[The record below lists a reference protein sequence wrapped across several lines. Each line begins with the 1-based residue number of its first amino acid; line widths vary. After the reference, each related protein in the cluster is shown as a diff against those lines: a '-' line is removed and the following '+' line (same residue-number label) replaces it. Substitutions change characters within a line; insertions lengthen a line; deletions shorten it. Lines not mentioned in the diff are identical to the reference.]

1 MSPQTKRFLGGLIA
15 LLLAGGLFA
24 INKDGASLT
33 NLVTTVAQVSSDVL
47 DTSEKPAND
56 SSGK

>member
-1 MSPQTKRFLGGLIA
+1 MSPKTKRLLGGLIA

-33 NLVTTVAQVSSDVL
+33 NLVTTVAQVSNDVL
-47 DTSEKPAND
+47 DTSDKPAND